1 MTSTQHRRVLFYR
14 AEHLTELLEDTRH
27 LHLMQHQGSWLSQH
41 SHAQANGLLK
51 VDLQN
56 SVHAIVSAQTTQRM
70 IYTPYGHVFS
80 CSPPSAVGFT
90 GMLFDAAI
98 GGYLLGNGHR
108 AYQPALRRFLSAD
121 VLSPFGAGGI
131 NAYAYCANDPVNH
144 QDPSGRVRV
153 FNTPFVRPLI
163 KTLMTS
169 GLKTSVP
176 IVLKKK
182 AYIATQLEDARQALF
197 YKRKPALHMSPERQV
212 LDAAFSAYPVERLEP
227 FPRSVQYVN
236 TNLASH
242 GNSRISMEGSRH
254 YAALV
259 TQVQADERSN
269 SGAHLSAAYT
279 WLSKGEAT
287 GFLFNVGG
295 ALVTGA
301 HDHKNR
307 VLGIRSGR

>member
-1 MTSTQHRRVLFYR
+1 MTSHRHRRVLFYH
-14 AEHLTELLEDTRH
+14 AEHLSECLEDTRH
-27 LHLMQHQGSWLSQH
+27 VHLMRHQGSLLSQY
-41 SHAQANGLLK
+41 SHAQANGLFK

-56 SVHAIVSAQTTQRM
+56 SVHAIVSAQMTQRL

-80 CSPPSAVGFT
+80 CAPPSAVGFT

-98 GGYLLGNGHR
+98 EGYLLGNGYR
-108 AYQPALRRFLSAD
+108 AYRPALRRFLSAD
-121 VLSPFGAGGI
+121 AVSPFGAGGI
-131 NAYAYCANDPVNH
+131 NAYAYCANDPINH
-144 QDPSGRVRV
+144 QDPSGRAGV
-153 FNTPFVRPLI
+153 FSTPFLRPLI
-163 KTLMTS
+163 KTIMTN
-169 GLKTSVP
+169 GLKISVP
-176 IVLKKK
+176 IALKKK
-182 AYIATQLEDARQALF
+182 AYIATQLEDARQALV
-197 YKRKPALHMSPERQV
+197 YKRQPALHMSLERQV
-212 LDAAFSAYPVERLEP
+212 LEAAFSAYPVERLEP

>member
-1 MTSTQHRRVLFYR
+1 MMTTQLFYR
-14 AEHLTELLEDTRH
+14 AEHLSELLKGNGH
-27 LHLMQHQGSWLSQH
+27 VHLMRHRGSLLSQY
-41 SHAQANGLLK
+41 SHAQANGLFK

-56 SVHAIVSAQTTQRM
+56 SVHAIVSTQTTQHM
-70 IYTPYGHVFS
+70 TYTPYGHVSS
-80 CSPPSAVGFT
+80 CSPPSMVGFT
-90 GMLFDAAI
+90 GMLFDAALE
-98 GGYLLGNGHR
+98 GFLLGNGHR
-108 AYQPALRRFLSAD
+108 AYRPALRRFLSAD
-121 VLSPFGAGGI
+121 VLSPFDAGGI

-153 FNTPFVRPLI
+153 FNTSLVRPLV
-163 KTLMTS
+163 KTLIASTS
-169 GLKTSVP
+169 KISVP
-176 IVLKKK
+176 ITLKKK

-197 YKRKPALHMSPERQV
+197 YKRQPALHMSPERQV

-259 TQVQADERSN
+259 AQVQADERSN
-269 SGAHLSAAYT
+269 SSAHLSAAYS
-279 WLSKGEAT
+279 WLSRGEAT
-287 GFLFNVGG
+287 GFVFNVGG

-301 HDHKNR
+301 HDHRNR
-307 VLGIRSGR
+307 VLGIRSGH